1 MRPAIDLSYGL
12 HGRLKDH
19 AEANDLEL
27 SEAYAEVLEAGL
39 EALETQDQQ

>member
-12 HGRLKDH
+12 HGRLKDY

-27 SEAYAEVLEAGL
+27 SEAYSEVLEAGL
-39 EALETQDQQ
+39 DALETQDQR

>member
-12 HGRLKDH
+12 HGRLKDY

-39 EALETQDQQ
+39 ELLETQDQ

>member
-12 HGRLKDH
+12 HGRLKDY

-27 SEAYAEVLEAGL
+27 SEAYTEALEAGL
-39 EALETQDQQ
+39 EALETQNQQ

>member
-12 HGRLKDH
+12 HGRLKDY

-27 SEAYAEVLEAGL
+27 SEAYSDVLEAGL
-39 EALETQDQQ
+39 DALETQDQQ

>member
-12 HGRLKDH
+12 HDRLKKY
-19 AEANDLEL
+19 AEANDSEL

-39 EALETQDQQ
+39 EALEIRNQ